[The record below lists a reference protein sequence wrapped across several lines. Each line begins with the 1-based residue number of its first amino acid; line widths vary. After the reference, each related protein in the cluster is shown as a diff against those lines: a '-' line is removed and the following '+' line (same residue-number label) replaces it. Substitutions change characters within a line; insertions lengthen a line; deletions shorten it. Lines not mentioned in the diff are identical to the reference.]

1 MHGEGH
7 AKVLVADDWATGRKK
22 YFFQVSFMHF
32 SKLGR
37 GEEVRKRS
45 WRTWSKRMKAE
56 WIRGVTLG
64 EGDELRN
71 KDKGTSPVKH
81 LCVLSVLLFIYLW
94 CLVTA

>member
-1 MHGEGH
+1 
-7 AKVLVADDWATGRKK
+7 
-22 YFFQVSFMHF
+22 
-32 SKLGR
+32 
-37 GEEVRKRS
+37 
-45 WRTWSKRMKAE
+45 MKAE